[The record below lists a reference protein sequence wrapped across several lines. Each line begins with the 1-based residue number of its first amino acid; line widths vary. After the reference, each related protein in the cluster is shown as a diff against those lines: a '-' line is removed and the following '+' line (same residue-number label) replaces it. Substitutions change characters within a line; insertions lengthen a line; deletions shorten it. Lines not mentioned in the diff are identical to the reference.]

1 MEQDIL
7 SQEDYERLEDAL
19 RDVMQHKRCNPL
31 DTVYILP
38 GDQNVCLKW
47 GENDWWISTYPAIS
61 NIPVIGTSEDNYD
74 VSDDIE
80 KYVSLVADEESYVA
94 SLKEK
99 ICKEFDVDANLGWDL
114 VVIDAE
120 ITSDLVLVVKAQ
132 NREKVKSLVDE
143 YNLYAASKGYP
154 VIVFDEE
161 RLIVSGSYKS
171 KGVSGGFFENRKIK
185 KQNKAQE
192 AILKELINRIS
203 DIENAAD

>member
-1 MEQDIL
+1 MEQNLL

-31 DTVYILP
+31 DIVYIFP
-38 GDQNVCLKW
+38 GDKNVCLKW

-80 KYVSLVADEESYVA
+80 KYVSLVSDEESYVA

-143 YNLYAASKGYP
+143 YNLDAASKGYP

-171 KGVSGGFFENRKIK
+171 KGVSGGFFEKRKIK
-185 KQNKAQE
+185 KQNQAQE
-192 AILKELINRIS
+192 TILKELINRIS
-203 DIENAAD
+203 DIENA